1 MLKNLHIWHPWSREI
16 PAHLYVGH
24 FRARIFYDGLKNKC
38 FYCKNEGHEKSN
50 CPKLAAATTN
60 GGGASGSAAK
70 QQGSLPLGRPARPVI
85 DSSAPGT
92 STMTVLKQIHSKPNP
107 VKSNDDSGINNG
119 TPPPPVQV
127 SVDNSTKSS
136 VAESNSEQPGV
147 ISEQPSV
154 NSEQPIVNSEQPSAN
169 SEVSWTNPRP

>member
-1 MLKNLHIWHPWSREI
+1 MTKVQVDQACRIFRYVRIFNLPPEIEDRDIQYVLGQYGTIRQHVRERFPSELNVNIFTGVRGVHMEISREI

-107 VKSNDDSGINNG
+107 VKS
-119 TPPPPVQV
+119 
-127 SVDNSTKSS
+127 K
-136 VAESNSEQPGV
+136 
-147 ISEQPSV
+147 
-154 NSEQPIVNSEQPSAN
+154 
-169 SEVSWTNPRP
+169 R